1 MRQLEAIRY
10 EECGA
15 PTSRCP
21 SPPPSLSLHRKSSSR
36 CPSLPPSLPPSLS
49 LVLISFSCP
58 FPFSHSCCRTLVQ
71 VPAKPTLA
79 RGGNVCN
86 GGVARERAVRRAFER
101 EREREEDSRD
111 VRQLEAIRYET
122 ACVASAKSPSCPLGR
137 CCMLHADSYNF
148 MTSRRASPV
157 ALVAL
162 LGAQS

>member
-1 MRQLEAIRY
+1 MGELQENVPSDEL
-10 EECGA
+10 
-15 PTSRCP
+15 SR
-21 SPPPSLSLHRKSSSR
+21 
-36 CPSLPPSLPPSLS
+36 
-49 LVLISFSCP
+49 
-58 FPFSHSCCRTLVQ
+58 
-71 VPAKPTLA
+71 
-79 RGGNVCN
+79 
-86 GGVARERAVRRAFER
+86 ER
-101 EREREEDSRD
+101 ERREEDSRD